1 MPAFED
7 RICPDEPYRAPGVM
21 RVQANAFHELIEG
34 ALDVEVVSG
43 TWMFVLRACP
53 PLLQRDAT

>member
-7 RICPDEPYRAPGVM
+7 RICPDESYRAPGVM

-43 TWMFVLRACP
+43 T
-53 PLLQRDAT
+53 